1 MANLNDLDDVTISDP
16 KVGDVVKYTASGW
29 QNGADATGTPAGGN
43 PCGNLDGYT
52 QSDKEETITEPWTWE
67 NAECPAI
74 TVKSTEGID
83 AGDSAEICPN
93 AFIVRSDTGLEGRLK
108 SRGVDGEIELR
119 VNGGQLYFR
128 DDVVSPPVRLAELV
142 AGGTG
147 GASETFKPIVM
158 QFEVDEALSDKT
170 GTADWQLVNS
180 QRATFSYKSDWA
192 TNFPNGRA
200 FNVLTATPRQVA
212 MPPGANGA
220 IVLYQNIVELGVS
233 GDPNLNPLGSQRALC
248 ISHRLGISNATF
260 PISDITGDPN
270 YIKTGFGIA
279 HKDIISIPG
288 SSQSVVD
295 NYRSTK
301 SFNKYDLINFPSNA
315 VLTFEPRV
323 DILKGGRGEF
333 TTNAGRVLIFPFY
346 SDSPADY
353 STLDFNS
360 NADFYFTDESDLN
373 DIYDQISAPE
383 TPAETAN
390 TAGNEYRDLLRRIIV
405 SLESRKSYPPD
416 GGASVSEFDAQIQAA
431 WQLADNSTLQTLD
444 EFKAALDVYYTEISK
459 EKYGVA
465 VLFKFELEAGNTL
478 RGLL

>member
-1 MANLNDLDDVTISDP
+1 MAQLNDLDDVTISNP
-16 KVGDVVKYTASGW
+16 KVGDVVKYTATGW

-52 QSDKEETITEPWTWE
+52 KNDSEETITEKWTWE
-67 NAECPAI
+67 DAGCPAI
-74 TVKSTEGID
+74 TVKSTEGND
-83 AGDSAEICPN
+83 AGDQAEICPG
-93 AFIVRSDTGLEGRLK
+93 AFIVKSDIGLEGRLK
-108 SRGVDGEIELR
+108 SRGVDGQIELR

-128 DDVVSPPVRLAELV
+128 DDVISTPVRLAELV

-147 GASETFKPIVM
+147 GNSETFKPIVM

-170 GTADWQLVNS
+170 GTNDWQLDNA
-180 QRATFSYKSDWA
+180 QRATFSFGLSWSA
-192 TNFPNGRA
+192 LFPNGRA
-200 FNVLTATPRQVA
+200 FNVLTAKPRQVT

-220 IVLYQNIVELGVS
+220 IILYQNLVEMGVW
-233 GDPNLNPLGSQRALC
+233 GDPELSPLGSDRALC
-248 ISHRLGISNATF
+248 IAHRLGITNATF
-260 PISDITGDPN
+260 PISDIPN
-270 YIKTGFGIA
+270 YAKAGFGIT
-279 HKDIISIPG
+279 HKEIINLPG
-288 SSQSVVD
+288 SDQSVVD

-301 SFNKYDLINFPSNA
+301 SFNKFDLINFPNNA
-315 VLTFEPRV
+315 VLTIEPQV

-346 SDSPADY
+346 SDSPTDY

-405 SLESRKSYPPD
+405 SLESRKAYPPA
-416 GGASVSEFDAQIQAA
+416 GGATEAEFNAQIQAA
-431 WQLADNSTLQTLD
+431 WELADNSTLQTLD

-459 EKYGVA
+459 EKYGIA
-465 VLFKFELEAGNTL
+465 ILFQFELEAGNIL